1 MRTDL
6 FLAQAKQNLKEA
18 TWRQMALLI
27 SLALNLLLAL
37 AAWKREIV
45 INLPPAASSEAM
57 VIAER
62 SANQETKIAHG
73 LYLAGLLGNV
83 APNNAAFIEQ
93 SVGRFV
99 TPRAFKTYLGA
110 IQQQVSKIRDEQLS
124 TNFQATEATY
134 DPESDQVSVSGLLT
148 TRGVTE
154 IEQRDYRTFLFRF
167 VTRDH
172 QTLLDELQIVD
183 EQTRLAAAPN
193 A

>member
-6 FLAQAKQNLKEA
+6 FLAQARQNLKEA
-18 TWRQMALLI
+18 TWRQMALLV
-27 SLALNLLLAL
+27 SLALNLILAI
-37 AAWKREIV
+37 AAWRREIV
-45 INLPPAASSEAM
+45 IHLPPSASAEAM
-57 VIAER
+57 VIGER

-99 TPRAFKTYLGA
+99 TPRAYKTYLGT
-110 IQQQVSKIRDEQLS
+110 IQQQVGKIRDEQLS
-124 TNFQATEATY
+124 THFQATEASY
-134 DPESDQVSVSGLLT
+134 DAEADQVSVSGLLT
-148 TRGVTE
+148 TRGVTD

-183 EQTRLAAAPN
+183 EQSRLAAAPTS
-193 A
+193 